1 MMRVILLAHSL
12 VACLLAT
19 QPVTSLSD
27 LGAFCILGVFFL
39 SIGAASKEERRSYGG
54 LGDWGSLLQDSLGRT
69 QVFLALKKRGDGG
82 VVGIDNFKQLL

>member
-1 MMRVILLAHSL
+1 MRVILLAPSL
-12 VACLLAT
+12 LACLLAT

-54 LGDWGSLLQDSLGRT
+54 LGDCGSRIRWAELRSFML
-69 QVFLALKKRGDGG
+69 
-82 VVGIDNFKQLL
+82 